1 MYQTHNTLWITEDK
15 LVLVNSP
22 EKNKLRELDLRIK
35 AAKKSGENDIKFTD
49 PHAGAHLA
57 WRMVLELVVGMVI
70 GFAVGYGLDV
80 AFQTTPVFLLL
91 FVLLGFAAGIK
102 TMLDSAKQM
111 QNRNSA
117 EAVIGK
123 KD

>member
-1 MYQTHNTLWITEDK
+1 M
-15 LVLVNSP
+15 
-22 EKNKLRELDLRIK
+22 
-35 AAKKSGENDIKFTD
+35 
-49 PHAGAHLA
+49 
-57 WRMVLELVVGMVI
+57 LELVVGLVI